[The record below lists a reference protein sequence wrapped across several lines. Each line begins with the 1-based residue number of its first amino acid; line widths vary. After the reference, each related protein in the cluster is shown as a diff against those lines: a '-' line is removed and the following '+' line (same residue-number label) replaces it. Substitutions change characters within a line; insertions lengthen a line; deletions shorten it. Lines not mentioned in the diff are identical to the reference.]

1 MPVAIKTGKTGEG
14 ISLKDAKIIR
24 ALMPV
29 RDAVRDVLRAQAAG
43 QPWQQAQVRL
53 RCAYSAF
60 IRFYV
65 FSRIMYG

>member
-14 ISLKDAKIIR
+14 ISLKAAKIIR